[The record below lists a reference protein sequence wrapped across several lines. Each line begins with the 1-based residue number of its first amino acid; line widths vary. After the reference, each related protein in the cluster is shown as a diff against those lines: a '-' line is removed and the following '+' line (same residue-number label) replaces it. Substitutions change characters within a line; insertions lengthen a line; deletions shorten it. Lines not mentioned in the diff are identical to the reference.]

1 MRDDLHKSVS
11 PRTAWAKVLRLA
23 CQHAAKDDLVDAM
36 IRAIRKD
43 AVWLREPWGK
53 RFEAT
58 LELGTSDLF
67 SHERVRDGLLALVT
81 SSPNPDARRSCEI
94 ALGCLAREGGVVP
107 NLKGLVIDE
116 AMRVFAA
123 DRVELVASRVAL
135 KFDLGQAAQV
145 RKLLDGLLPHCD
157 LSQDPPSRA
166 RTEVLPIDSVLDL
179 PLTLLSL

>member
-1 MRDDLHKSVS
+1 
-11 PRTAWAKVLRLA
+11 
-23 CQHAAKDDLVDAM
+23 
-36 IRAIRKD
+36 
-43 AVWLREPWGK
+43 
-53 RFEAT
+53 
-58 LELGTSDLF
+58 
-67 SHERVRDGLLALVT
+67 
-81 SSPNPDARRSCEI
+81 
-94 ALGCLAREGGVVP
+94 
-107 NLKGLVIDE
+107 
-116 AMRVFAA
+116 MRVFAA